1 MTPTFEQPKTIRS
14 SKATYPPLSVL
25 LSQSEDEFY
34 GRLQG
39 IWNNVLQ
46 LEDMGL
52 IQDERDK
59 FVYAYQFAE
68 AEMHRL
74 CSEKQQ
80 AMAQLH

>member
-1 MTPTFEQPKTIRS
+1 MTPTREQPQTVRSAKT
-14 SKATYPPLSVL
+14 TNPPLSAL
-25 LSQSEDEFY
+25 LSRSDDEFY

-68 AEMHRL
+68 AELQRL
-74 CSEKQQ
+74 CTEKEQ
-80 AMAQLH
+80 ALAQLH